1 MGKRILVVDDDP
13 IYEEIIGIQLEEAG
27 YEHLSFETPLQ
38 AMAFFRQNSKCID
51 LAIIDLVLPFMGGD
65 ELAKKLREIAPDL
78 PILFVTGHIELKNII
93 STISKVMYKPLL
105 RAEFIHAVE
114 ELLKPAAFGEHKA
127 AV

>member
-1 MGKRILVVDDDP
+1 MVVDDDP
-13 IYEEIIGIQLEEAG
+13 IYEEIIDIQLEEAG

-51 LAIIDLVLPFMGGD
+51 LAIVDYALPFMAGD
-65 ELAKKLREIAPDL
+65 ELARKLREIAPDL
-78 PILFVTGHIELKNII
+78 PILIVTGHIEAKKIDGN
-93 STISKVMYKPLL
+93 ISKVMYKPLL

-114 ELLKPAAFGEHKA
+114 ELLKPAGLGEHKA